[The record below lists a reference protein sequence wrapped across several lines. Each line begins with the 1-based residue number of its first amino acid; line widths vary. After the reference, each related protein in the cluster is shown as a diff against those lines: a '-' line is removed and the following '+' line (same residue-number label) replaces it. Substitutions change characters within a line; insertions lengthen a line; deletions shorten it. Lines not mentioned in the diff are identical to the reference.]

1 MIAAGIQ
8 IVAALLIA
16 ALVGGSLLGLSRN
29 SHWFVR
35 GWEYPRLQMAAMLV
49 ALLGVY
55 GAAAWWRDA
64 GWSPLDWCVAA
75 AALAVVAWHLVRVFR
90 YTPLAPTQ
98 VVADADLRAGD
109 SADQLATK
117 RGERVRVVTSNVE
130 MENHDFEAFV
140 AMVREADP
148 DVVVALEIDQQWME
162 GIAELRER
170 FEHVIAVPQ
179 DNWYGM
185 ILLTKLEVVDH
196 EVRYIVQE
204 DIPSIHARL
213 RLPGGG
219 TFVMRCLH
227 PRPPEPVRG
236 THATSRDAELVVVGR
251 EVEEA
256 DEPTIVTGDLNDVA
270 WSHTTRL
277 FLRLSQLLDPRRGR
291 GLYATWPVDHPFW
304 RVPLDHIFHSED
316 FTYGDLQVLPSIGS
330 DHFPICADLV
340 WRHDAELHQEP
351 TETFDDDQEE
361 AQDKVDEAEEVNSR
375 RVRSPQRTAE
385 ASACEARPQ
394 QRPER
399 PRPASPGEAS
409 PQQIEGT
416 ATGLPQPG
424 WS

>member
-1 MIAAGIQ
+1 MLVVCQA
-8 IVAALLIA
+8 LIA
-16 ALVGGSLLGLSRN
+16 ALVLAFVAGSLLGLLRS
-29 SHWFVR
+29 SHWFIR
-35 GWEYPRLQMAAMLV
+35 GWEYPRIQIASFL
-49 ALLGVY
+49 
-55 GAAAWWRDA
+55 
-64 GWSPLDWCVAA
+64 
-75 AALAVVAWHLVRVFR
+75 AALIVAYAAIDLLAFEWTLRDTLLAAVTVVVIIWHLARVFAF
-90 YTPLAPTQ
+90 TPLAPNQ
-98 VVADADLRAGD
+98 VVED
-109 SADQLATK
+109 SPTK
-117 RGERVRVVTSNVE
+117 GGTAETVRVITSNVE
-130 MENHDFEAFV
+130 MENTDYDAFI
-140 AMVREADP
+140 AMVRRERP
-148 DVVVALEIDQQWME
+148 DVLIVLETDQGWVDALQPLAEEFAHHVAI
-162 GIAELRER
+162 
-170 FEHVIAVPQ
+170 PQ

-185 ILLTKLEVVDH
+185 VLMTNLELVEHD
-196 EVRYIVQE
+196 VRYIVQE

-330 DHFPICADLV
+330 DHFPSCADLV